1 MTLLITVFAAILVTI
16 IWYLSKDDDLKLS
29 FLMFMYWGASIM
41 WLIDAVFEFAELKSE
56 FFTPASEDMLN
67 DAYLGMSVVA
77 LGLIIWLVRLLIS
90 DPRQK
95 IKNALMK

>member
-1 MTLLITVFAAILVTI
+1 LITVFVAILVTV
-16 IWYLSKDDDLKLS
+16 IWYVRKDDDLKLS
-29 FLMFMYWGASIM
+29 FLMLMFWGASIM
-41 WLIDAVFEFAELKSE
+41 WFIDAVFEYIELKSE
-56 FFTPASEDMLN
+56 FFTPAAEDMLN